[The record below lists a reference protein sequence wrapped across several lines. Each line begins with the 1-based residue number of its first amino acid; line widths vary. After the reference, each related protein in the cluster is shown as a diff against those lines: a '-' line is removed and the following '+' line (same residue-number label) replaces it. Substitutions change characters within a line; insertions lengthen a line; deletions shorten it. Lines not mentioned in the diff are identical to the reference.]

1 MNMPL
6 PHDDTD
12 LRKYIEAFADG
23 ELDVETNLRVLE
35 RMAMNPQA
43 TQRVMHQQEL
53 RRLVDRAMREQTP
66 AVPADL
72 RAKIQAMSRQAA
84 ADSNQNHSHNLAHSN
99 FSFTSFLR
107 RWSPALA
114 ASILLGVAIFLWSNR
129 SNNNAPAPI
138 DPPREV
144 FHDGTFDAPIIRTDL
159 IESGRV
165 SRMGKRHENCAAK
178 IEALVGSDQFSK
190 NLTEIPTKIATYLGP
205 QISVPIPDLSA
216 LGYEFR
222 GAGTCGL
229 PGGKAVHLV
238 YKPIDGTNRTDS
250 MSLWIRGDE
259 TNQVQIEEGKLYS
272 ATDLGSAHPIMVWRR
287 GSAVYYLV
295 GNTDS
300 KLSDAAS
307 SLYAAR

>member
-1 MNMPL
+1 MPA
-6 PHDDTD
+6 PHDDND

-72 RAKIQAMSRQAA
+72 RAKIEAMSQQAA
-84 ADSNQNHSHNLAHSN
+84 VESASAPSRSSDGSRL
-99 FSFTSFLR
+99 SFATLLR
-107 RWSPALA
+107 RWAPALA
-114 ASILLGVAIFLWSNR
+114 ASILLAVAIFLWSSNR
-129 SNNNAPAPI
+129 SNNVTPEPS
-138 DPPREV
+138 DPPRQA
-144 FHDGTFDAPIIRTDL
+144 FHDGTFDAPIFRTDL
-159 IESGRV
+159 VESSRAG
-165 SRMGKRHENCAAK
+165 RMGNRHENCAAK
-178 IEALVGSDQFSK
+178 IEALVGTDKLSK
-190 NLTEIPTKIATYLGP
+190 NVSEIPAKIAAYLGP
-205 QISVPIPDLSA
+205 QISVPIPDLSG

-222 GAGTCGL
+222 GAGTCSL

-259 TNQVQIEEGKLYS
+259 AGQVQIEEGRLYTP
-272 ATDLGSAHPIMVWRR
+272 TDSDSPHPIMVWRR

-295 GNTDS
+295 GNTNS
-300 KLSDAAS
+300 RLTDAAS
-307 SLYAAR
+307 ALYAAR